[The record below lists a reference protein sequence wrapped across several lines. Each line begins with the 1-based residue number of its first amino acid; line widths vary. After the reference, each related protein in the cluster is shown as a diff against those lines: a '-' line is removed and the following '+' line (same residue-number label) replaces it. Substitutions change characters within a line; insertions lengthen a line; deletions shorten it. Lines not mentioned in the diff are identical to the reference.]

1 MKNSTFY
8 LVSILLI
15 FCSISCSKSKV
26 PEALPQLS
34 SAKEISSFAF
44 LKSNNPQLSQDYQAI
59 ITGTSISVNIPNG
72 TDVKSLK
79 ANFTIS
85 SKALIKI
92 GSIVQESNVNANDFS
107 NKVSYTVTAEDLST
121 KSYEV
126 SLVYTGIAPNKDINT
141 TTSYYT
147 YLQNKLYL
155 NLATVIPNTPLN
167 GAYYPVA
174 YNSRAYADFDKDGD
188 LDIMAVSPNSKE
200 NKGIDVEYYKNNGT
214 SFSKD
219 QTVFNGTIP
228 QYVHGRKAIVADLD
242 KNGWPDVVI
251 AGHGFDQP
259 PFPGETVK
267 LMMNTNG
274 KFTTKDLGLPAGF
287 YHSVCAGDIDNDGDV
302 DLFLTNNFSVGKFM
316 INDGTGNFTYDASLF
331 PSELANKNYYT
342 SELYDINNDGYLDLV
357 NTGHEMDGA
366 NSIVLWGDNSGKY
379 STSRMTVLPKVINNQ
394 IAIDINFMDFNKDGK
409 TDIVLVRTGDNT
421 GPLKFYQ
428 GYYIQMLRNDG
439 GTFTDVTATV
449 MPQNA
454 DPNAPKW
461 INWIRTQDIDG
472 DGNLDITTDDK
483 FYGLEWKN
491 NNGVFVRQ

>member
-1 MKNSTFY
+1 MKAS
-8 LVSILLI
+8 
-15 FCSISCSKSKV
+15 
-26 PEALPQLS
+26 
-34 SAKEISSFAF
+34 
-44 LKSNNPQLSQDYQAI
+44 
-59 ITGTSISVNIPNG
+59 
-72 TDVKSLK
+72 
-79 ANFTIS
+79 FTIS
-85 SKALIKI
+85 SKATIKI
-92 GSIVQESNVNANDFS
+92 GSVVQENNITANDFS
-107 NKVSYTVTAEDLST
+107 NKVTYSVIAEDLST
-121 KSYEV
+121 KNYEV
-126 SLVYTGIAPNKDINT
+126 SLAFSGIAPSININS

-147 YLQNKLYL
+147 YLQNKLYI
-155 NLATVIPNTPLN
+155 NLATVIPNTPLY
-167 GAYYPVA
+167 GPYFADA
-174 YNSRAYADFDKDGD
+174 YNARAYADFDKDGD
-188 LDIMAVSPNSKE
+188 LDIMAVSFNYTE
-200 NKGIDVEYYKNNGT
+200 NIGLDVEYFRNNGS
-214 SFSKD
+214 SFTKD
-219 QTVFNGTIP
+219 QSVFNGNIP

-242 KNGWPDVVI
+242 KNGWPDVII

-287 YHSVCAGDIDNDGDV
+287 YHSICAGDIDNDGDV
-302 DLFLTNNFSVGKFM
+302 DLFLTNNLSVGKFM
-316 INDGTGNFTYDASLF
+316 KNDGTGNFTYDASLF

-366 NSIVLWGDNSGKY
+366 NSVILWGNYTGKY
-379 STSRMTVLPKVINNQ
+379 STSRITTLPKVINNQ

-409 TDIVLVRTGDNT
+409 MDIVLVRTGDNT

-439 GTFTDVTATV
+439 GTFTDVTTSV
-449 MPQNA
+449 IPQNA